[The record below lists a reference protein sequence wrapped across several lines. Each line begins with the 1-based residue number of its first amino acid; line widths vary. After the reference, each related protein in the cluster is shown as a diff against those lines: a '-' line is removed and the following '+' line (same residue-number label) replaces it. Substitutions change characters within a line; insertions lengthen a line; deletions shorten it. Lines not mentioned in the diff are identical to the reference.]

1 MGACCERI
9 EVNEKE
15 KRDDVLSNR
24 KNSILFES
32 FSKQTDYRKKYQFIS
47 ILGSGGFGKV
57 SLFKD
62 KKCPTLKYA
71 IKTIKKDFF
80 NKHAIKSMIR
90 EVEILRKLD
99 HPNIVNYFETYED
112 EHYLRI
118 VMEYVPGE
126 NLLKLISKKADKDFS
141 ESDICQILLVLL
153 NTVQFLHL
161 NNIIHRDLKPE
172 NILFSI
178 IGDYKSMKIIDFG
191 LSIEKKDNDKDRVG
205 TPYFMSPEMIEGK
218 YYNQSDIW
226 SIGVILFLMVTG
238 NYAFHAKTKEKL
250 YEKIQ
255 EGKYNEEKLI
265 QASCSDELKDLIKKI
280 LIVDYKARLNIQ
292 GILDHPFFKLKQNI
306 VKEHKLG
313 KEIIESLREFN
324 NKNLFQKEILF
335 IMAKVSKEDEI
346 QKLREAFEVID
357 KDKTGEIKYSEIP
370 LIFEKV
376 GIKPNKGEID
386 NIWDSLDFHQ
396 DGIINYTEFLAAT
409 ISSINFDKEEKL
421 WNVFK
426 YFDQDDDGYISGES
440 VIDDLK
446 INNDLAIQEK
456 ELSNLFKG
464 LKSSGTKI
472 DFEEFKKL
480 FFHS

>member
-32 FSKQTDYRKKYQFIS
+32 FSKQTDYRKKYQFVS

-191 LSIEKKDNDKDRVG
+191 LSIEKKDIDKDRVG

-306 VKEHKLG
+306 GKEHKLG
-313 KEIIESLREFN
+313 KEIIDSLREFN

-346 QKLREAFEVID
+346 QKLREAFEIID